1 MITGLLF
8 SLASRT
14 PVPANDVDAEGHKFP
29 PSPRKQRAPRQ
40 NVIPLTKHIAVV
52 MTLIGLVLGN
62 SGTAPWSLGRSSAVS
77 TQAASIN
84 FTPNMGAIS

>member
-14 PVPANDVDAEGHKFP
+14 PIPANDVAAEGHKFP
-29 PSPRKQRAPRQ
+29 PPQRKQRAPRQ
-40 NVIPLTKHIAVV
+40 NVIPLTKQVAVV
-52 MTLIGLVLGN
+52 MALIGLVLGN
-62 SGTAPWSLGRSSAVS
+62 SGSAPWSLGHSSALS

-84 FTPNMGAIS
+84 FTLNAGVFS